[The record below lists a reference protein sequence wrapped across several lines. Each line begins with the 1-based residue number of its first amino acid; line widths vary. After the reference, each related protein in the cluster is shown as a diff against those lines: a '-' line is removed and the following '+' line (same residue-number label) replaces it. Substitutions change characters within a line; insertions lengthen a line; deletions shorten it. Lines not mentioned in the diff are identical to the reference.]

1 MKETLSKSDKEIPLI
16 CSICHKKELN
26 LRKNFARFNTIFKD
40 NLKNNDLSDL
50 IKKCNCNKI
59 NRINSSLNNEIYA
72 HKYCI
77 LIKIIFNFEI
87 KCEKCNTLY
96 NIKINK
102 KVDYNKKL
110 YLFGAFIIIYVIH
123 LFIYLFCFFLLF
135 INVILKES
143 ITKDYKHLPFF
154 FAIILLIINSFFL
167 YFSITKNIEKKNKIY
182 KYTINI
188 NDLININDNNC
199 CINAE
204 NEFYKLL
211 LEFYQWFYNQSMK
224 NIIIKIN
231 KRFINNKFHNDSLN
245 SVQKCI
251 NENNI
256 EKIEIKKSIDKNEKQ
271 NKNSSISISSK
282 EKGKIINN
290 NKNDLSQNNL
300 INIESKNLIQNENDI
315 YSIKS
320 NTIKEEINIIKQ
332 ETVLKKNLTNNLSSN
347 PINDIEKKNSKDF
360 INININPR
368 TSKNININIHFS
380 SDKNSIFEYSSS
392 KDVINLQSNKKINKI
407 GKTAFIPKKLTMTNI
422 MSENNAFQRKRR
434 ALKSIKIKQNNMY
447 LVGSGLSGNIVEDE
461 EVDFSEF
468 DNIGSKISKASKE
481 KNYFFGKND
490 LDLKNFR
497 NKKSYKDI
505 DLNIS
510 NSDEKPNE
518 EVIGNNQGPRES
530 IKNKG
535 SNKHVHFNAQGNT

>member
-1 MKETLSKSDKEIPLI
+1 MKETLSKNNKEIPLI

-26 LRKNFARFNTIFKD
+26 LRKNFTRFNTIFKD
-40 NLKNNDLSDL
+40 NFKNNDLSDL
-50 IKKCNCNKI
+50 IKKCNCNQIK
-59 NRINSSLNNEIYA
+59 RINSSHNNEIYA

-96 NIKINK
+96 NIKIDK
-102 KVDYNKKL
+102 KVDSNKKL
-110 YLFGAFIIIYVIH
+110 YLFGTFIIIYVIH

-135 INVILKES
+135 INVILKEYIS
-143 ITKDYKHLPFF
+143 KDYKHLPFF

-167 YFSITKNIEKKNKIY
+167 YFSINKNIEKKNNIY

-188 NDLININDNNC
+188 IDSININDNNC
-199 CINAE
+199 YINAE

-224 NIIIKIN
+224 NILIKIN

-271 NKNSSISISSK
+271 NKNSSISNSSK
-282 EKGKIINN
+282 EKDKIINN

-300 INIESKNLIQNENDI
+300 INIESKNIIQKENDI
-315 YSIKS
+315 YSFKS

-332 ETVLKKNLTNNLSSN
+332 ETILKKNSANNLTSN
-347 PINDIEKKNSKDF
+347 PINDLEKKNSKDF

-380 SDKNSIFEYSSS
+380 SDKNSIFEYSSC
-392 KDVINLQSNKKINKI
+392 KDVINLHSNKKVNKI

-422 MSENNAFQRKRR
+422 MSENNAFKRKRR

-447 LVGSGLSGNIVEDE
+447 LVGSELSGNIVEDE

-468 DNIGSKISKASKE
+468 DKIGSKISKTSKD

-490 LDLKNFR
+490 LDLRNFR
-497 NKKSYKDI
+497 NQKSYKDI

-530 IKNKG
+530 IKNKI

>member
-1 MKETLSKSDKEIPLI
+1 MKETLSKNDKEIPLF

-26 LRKNFARFNTIFKD
+26 LRKNFTIFNTIFKD

-50 IKKCNCNKI
+50 IKKCNCKQA
-59 NRINSSLNNEIYA
+59 NRINSSHNNKIYV

-96 NIKINK
+96 NIKIDK
-102 KVDYNKKL
+102 KVDSNKKL
-110 YLFGAFIIIYVIH
+110 YLFGIFIIIYIIH

-135 INVILKES
+135 INVILKEC
-143 ITKDYKHLPFF
+143 INKDYKHLTFF

-167 YFSITKNIEKKNKIY
+167 YFSITKNIEKKNNIY

-188 NDLININDNNC
+188 IDSISINDNNC

-211 LEFYQWFYNQSMK
+211 LEFYQWFYNQSIK
-224 NIIIKIN
+224 SIIIKIN

-256 EKIEIKKSIDKNEKQ
+256 EKIEIKN
-271 NKNSSISISSK
+271 ISSK
-282 EKGKIINN
+282 EKDKIINN

-300 INIESKNLIQNENDI
+300 INIEPKNIIQNENDV

-380 SDKNSIFEYSSS
+380 SDKNSIFDYSSS
-392 KDVINLQSNKKINKI
+392 KDIINLQSNKKVNKM

-447 LVGSGLSGNIVEDE
+447 LVGSGLPGNIVEDE

-468 DNIGSKISKASKE
+468 DKIGSKISKESKD

-490 LDLKNFR
+490 LDLRNFR
-497 NKKSYKDI
+497 NKKSYKNI
-505 DLNIS
+505 DLNVS
-510 NSDEKPNE
+510 DSDEKPNE
-518 EVIGNNQGPRES
+518 EVIGNNQGVRES
-530 IKNKG
+530 IKNKV

>member
-1 MKETLSKSDKEIPLI
+1 MKETLTKNNKEIPLI

-26 LRKNFARFNTIFKD
+26 LRKNYTRFNTIFKD
-40 NLKNNDLSDL
+40 NFKNNNLSDL
-50 IKKCNCNKI
+50 IKKCNCNQIK
-59 NRINSSLNNEIYA
+59 RINSSHNNEIYA

-96 NIKINK
+96 NIKIDK
-102 KVDYNKKL
+102 KVDSNKKL
-110 YLFGAFIIIYVIH
+110 YLFGTFIIIYVIH
-123 LFIYLFCFFLLF
+123 IFIYLFCFFLLF
-135 INVILKES
+135 INVILKEY

-167 YFSITKNIEKKNKIY
+167 YFSINKNIEKKNNIY

-188 NDLININDNNC
+188 IDSININDNNC
-199 CINAE
+199 YINDE

-211 LEFYQWFYNQSMK
+211 LEFYQWIYNQSMK
-224 NIIIKIN
+224 NILIKIN
-231 KRFINNKFHNDSLN
+231 KRFINNKFHDDSVN
-245 SVQKCI
+245 SIQKCI

-256 EKIEIKKSIDKNEKQ
+256 EKIEIKKSIDKNENQ

-282 EKGKIINN
+282 EKDKIINN
-290 NKNDLSQNNL
+290 NKNEK
-300 INIESKNLIQNENDI
+300 NIIQKENDI
-315 YSIKS
+315 YSFKS

-332 ETVLKKNLTNNLSSN
+332 ETILKKNSANNLLSN
-347 PINDIEKKNSKDF
+347 PINDLEKKNSKDF

-392 KDVINLQSNKKINKI
+392 KDVINLQSNKKVNKI

-422 MSENNAFQRKRR
+422 MSENNAFKRKRR

-447 LVGSGLSGNIVEDE
+447 LVGSELSGNIVEDE

-468 DNIGSKISKASKE
+468 DKIGSKISKASKD
-481 KNYFFGKND
+481 KKYFFGKND
-490 LDLKNFR
+490 LDLGNFR
-497 NKKSYKDI
+497 NKRSYKDI

-518 EVIGNNQGPRES
+518 EVIGNNLGPRES
-530 IKNKG
+530 IKNKI

>member
-1 MKETLSKSDKEIPLI
+1 MKETLSKNNKEIPLI

-26 LRKNFARFNTIFKD
+26 LRKNFTRFNTIFKD
-40 NLKNNDLSDL
+40 NFKNNDLSDL
-50 IKKCNCNKI
+50 IKKCNCNQIK
-59 NRINSSLNNEIYA
+59 RINSSHNNEIYA

-96 NIKINK
+96 NIKIDK
-102 KVDYNKKL
+102 KVDSNKKL
-110 YLFGAFIIIYVIH
+110 YLFGTFIIIYVIH

-135 INVILKES
+135 INVILKEYIS
-143 ITKDYKHLPFF
+143 KDYKHLPFF

-167 YFSITKNIEKKNKIY
+167 YFSINKNIEKKNNIY

-188 NDLININDNNC
+188 IDSININDNNC
-199 CINAE
+199 YINAE

-224 NIIIKIN
+224 NILIKIN

-271 NKNSSISISSK
+271 NKNSSISNSSK
-282 EKGKIINN
+282 EKDKIINN

-300 INIESKNLIQNENDI
+300 INIESKNIIQKENDI
-315 YSIKS
+315 YSFKS

-332 ETVLKKNLTNNLSSN
+332 ETILKKNSANNLTSN
-347 PINDIEKKNSKDF
+347 PINDLEKKNSKDF

-380 SDKNSIFEYSSS
+380 SDKNSIFEYSSC
-392 KDVINLQSNKKINKI
+392 KDVINLHSNKKVNKI

-422 MSENNAFQRKRR
+422 MSENNGFKRKRR

-447 LVGSGLSGNIVEDE
+447 LVGSELSGNIVEDE

-468 DNIGSKISKASKE
+468 DKIGSKISKTSKD

-490 LDLKNFR
+490 LDLRNFR
-497 NKKSYKDI
+497 NQKSYKDI

-530 IKNKG
+530 IKNKI

>member
-1 MKETLSKSDKEIPLI
+1 MKESENSKI
-16 CSICHKKELN
+16 CSICNKKILDT
-26 LRKNFARFNTIFKD
+26 KNINSKMMKIFKD
-40 NLKNNDLSDL
+40 IFKDVELDEI
-50 IKKCNCNKI
+50 IKKCYCDSNKCNVETEG
-59 NRINSSLNNEIYA
+59 NEYNIFA

-77 LIKIIFNFEI
+77 LLKIIFNFEI

-102 KVDYNKKL
+102 KVDSNKKL
-110 YLFGAFIIIYVIH
+110 YLFGTFIIIYVIH

-135 INVILKES
+135 INVILKEN
-143 ITKDYKHLPFF
+143 IKKDYKHLPFF

-167 YFSITKNIEKKNKIY
+167 YFSITKNIEKKNNIY

-188 NDLININDNNC
+188 IDSISINDNNC

-211 LEFYQWFYNQSMK
+211 LEFYQWFYNQSIK
-224 NIIIKIN
+224 SIIIKIN

-282 EKGKIINN
+282 EKDKIINN

-300 INIESKNLIQNENDI
+300 INIEPKNIIQNENDV

-380 SDKNSIFEYSSS
+380 SDKNSIFDYSSS

-447 LVGSGLSGNIVEDE
+447 LVGSGLPGNIVEDE

-468 DNIGSKISKASKE
+468 DKIGSKISKESKD

-490 LDLKNFR
+490 LDLRNFR
-497 NKKSYKDI
+497 NKKSYKNI
-505 DLNIS
+505 DLNVS
-510 NSDEKPNE
+510 DSDEKPNE
-518 EVIGNNQGPRES
+518 EVLGNNQGARES
-530 IKNKG
+530 IKNKV